1 MKPRE
6 ASPGCWRPVSDAALA
21 PTPPGAPGPLHE
33 QHLPGPRVSTGGEL
47 QGLRSSQAGGE
58 EFVQTRRG
66 GQREFVLAPGGARGC
81 AGPGPPRP
89 QPGAASASPGPPRRD
104 HGGGKRKLGGRAAA
118 RGPLRLRAAGL
129 PLAAAPGNRAG
140 GGGPC
145 APVCAPVSA
154 SVCACPGASGTGSP
168 GALLLPAAAVR
179 SRGPSRAAAA
189 RHPQALP
196 TSPTGLSARV
206 CPRGRGAHGGAG
218 GGGRTSVT
226 HTTHFIPANKQAPRA
241 HSQAVRVASTPTPCA
256 PAAGLGLPNVALPPA
271 ASGAREGLVTE
282 PGSVPS
288 PAVPRVLS
296 TVCGPA
302 ARPVTSGVAA
312 VPGRASIAGLQ
323 AHSRRRVRA
332 RAGEDG
338 GTPGWGR
345 RPRSLSNGEGTPT
358 PGGPAPSARWT
369 EKAPQAERTPRAP
382 AEPRAQCPRRPPR
395 TASRERDQRGLR
407 GRTGLGPWAGAP
419 SSSRGRERAPG
430 ERGSGEGAPEGTGDG
445 GHRVSGGPGEGAPGQ
460 RGPRGGRARSAGAPG
475 RARPRAPGR
484 EATWSAGSLGR
495 AHPVSGVSGEG
506 APESTGEG
514 GHLVSGVPGEG
525 ASGQRGLR
533 GGRTPRAPGREATRS
548 AGAPGRAHPVS
559 GVSGEGAPREH
570 RGERPPGQRGPW
582 GGRIRSAGSPG
593 RAHPES
599 TGEGGHPVSG
609 GPGEGAP
616 GQRGPRG
623 GRARSAGALGRAR
636 PRAPG
641 GKPHTISGV
650 PGEGAPREHRGR
662 RPPWVSG
669 VPGESTRDGGHP
681 GSAGSPGRVHPVSGV
696 PGEGASRE
704 GTPTVGDKPGNCGQG
719 APHPAGPS
727 GWLRGGAPGE
737 PRAGTPWCAV
747 RPPVFPSRVAPGGPC
762 ELLRSC

>member
-1 MKPRE
+1 MQRRWRQDSENGGWGGGGGLSAAPSARSFPTRTRKGSTSGRSRPCAGHPDTRRCSAVRNGEQHGVPPGKGSPRLCRARTPAPPAGSGLGLPRAPSAGPRRRKTQTRRE
-6 ASPGCWRPVSDAALA
+6 SGSSRSAPVARGGPPSSGRARESRGGRGAVRACVRARERERVCVPGSERDGVPGSAPPAGGRRALA
-21 PTPPGAPGPLHE
+21 GSEPSCCGASPPGAANFANWP
-33 QHLPGPRVSTGGEL
+33 QRPR
-47 QGLRSSQAGGE
+47 
-58 EFVQTRRG
+58 
-66 GQREFVLAPGGARGC
+66 
-81 AGPGPPRP
+81 
-89 QPGAASASPGPPRRD
+89 
-104 HGGGKRKLGGRAAA
+104 
-118 RGPLRLRAAGL
+118 
-129 PLAAAPGNRAG
+129 
-140 GGGPC
+140 
-145 APVCAPVSA
+145 
-154 SVCACPGASGTGSP
+154 
-168 GALLLPAAAVR
+168 
-179 SRGPSRAAAA
+179 
-189 RHPQALP
+189 
-196 TSPTGLSARV
+196 
-206 CPRGRGAHGGAG
+206 
-218 GGGRTSVT
+218 
-226 HTTHFIPANKQAPRA
+226 
-241 HSQAVRVASTPTPCA
+241 AVRVASTPTPCA

-445 GHRVSGGPGEGAPGQ
+445 GHRVRGGPGEGAPGQ
-460 RGPRGGRARSAGAPG
+460 RGPRAGRARSAGAPG